1 MLDQTSPSFA
11 QPQRRAVI
19 HTVDASEK
27 YSEHAK
33 KIVHGFRQALY
44 EEDIIFNVANVS
56 DWFDQQMRERQFENS
71 EDKAFLHHVILDM
84 PSSYKHMTK
93 ASTTLRSNGSLLLFS
108 PSITQITA
116 AVDLVRTKRLP
127 LFLERVVELGPSLT
141 GGKEWDVR
149 AVKPRAL
156 LLAEQ
161 QEKQTGKMKIEGRE
175 SGLEHPKTTKTE
187 ESIDTITRGG
197 EPSQVAIDEA
207 QGLEMICRP
216 KPFARL
222 LGGGFLGVW
231 RKKIS
236 GRKS

>member
-1 MLDQTSPSFA
+1 MPDQSSPSSD
-11 QPQRRAVI
+11 QPQRRAIV
-19 HTVDASEK
+19 HTVDVSEK

-33 KIVHGFRQALY
+33 KIVYGFRQALY
-44 EEDIIFNVANVS
+44 EKDIIFNVANVS
-56 DWFDQQMRERQFENS
+56 DWLDQQMRERQLDNS

-84 PSSYKHMTK
+84 PSSYQHMTK

-116 AVDLVRTKRLP
+116 AVDLVRMEKLP

-161 QEKQTGKMKIEGRE
+161 EGKQTSKMELKGRE
-175 SGLEHPKTTKTE
+175 PSLEHPETTSTQQ
-187 ESIDTITRGG
+187 SVDMISRGG
-197 EPSQVAIDEA
+197 EQSQAAIGGG

-231 RKKIS
+231 RKKLS
-236 GRKS
+236 GRQS

>member
-1 MLDQTSPSFA
+1 MPDQSSPSSD
-11 QPQRRAVI
+11 QPQRRAIV
-19 HTVDASEK
+19 HTVDVSEK

-33 KIVHGFRQALY
+33 KIVYGFRQALY
-44 EEDIIFNVANVS
+44 EKDIIFNVANVS
-56 DWFDQQMRERQFENS
+56 DWLDQQMRERQLDKS

-84 PSSYKHMTK
+84 PSSYQHMTK

-116 AVDLVRTKRLP
+116 AVDLVRMEKLP

-161 QEKQTGKMKIEGRE
+161 EGKQTSKMELKGRE
-175 SGLEHPKTTKTE
+175 PSLEHPETTSTQQ
-187 ESIDTITRGG
+187 SVDMISRGG
-197 EPSQVAIDEA
+197 EQSQAAIGGG

-231 RKKIS
+231 RKKLS
-236 GRKS
+236 GRQS